1 MTHAGSIACNPRGE
15 VRQHLR
21 LSRREFVIV
30 DEPFSRDALS
40 AASRDSKSA
49 DSGAARRV
57 RLPTGTA
64 SPTESRPTEP
74 LPRPSPSPST
84 ASSRLV
90 ARDPGPVLAPHLRPS
105 APAAPAA
112 PSAGAIERR
121 LAAFGGKVHR
131 ATVLQTEAAHE
142 SVVRLS
148 RLSRRLEVP
157 GGAVRF
163 ARVINLRAP
172 RTHPVGTD
180 IARGAPGD
188 ADERVRGRVRVVAP
202 ADRGPAG
209 RGTVLGD
216 AIVEQTARKG
226 GRWGKV
232 RGKG

>member
-1 MTHAGSIACNPRGE
+1 M
-15 VRQHLR
+15 RQNLR

-30 DEPFSRDALS
+30 DEPLLPRRFERREPRLQKRRFRRRSIES
-40 AASRDSKSA
+40 AS
-49 DSGAARRV
+49 
-57 RLPTGTA
+57 PTGTA
-64 SPTESRPTEP
+64 SPTESASPTG
-74 LPRPSPSPST
+74 T
-84 ASSRLV
+84 ASPTVALAFDGVVFASSPATPAPSSR
-90 ARDPGPVLAPHLRPS
+90 RISRPS

-202 ADRGPAG
+202 VDRGPAG

-216 AIVEQTARKG
+216 AIVEGRLRERV